1 MSLERV
7 AAGVG
12 HTLSRTADPLAR
24 VLLGAVL
31 DDMCIMYVP
40 DEPVHV
46 AHVAVPATFP
56 CADGDLLLEV
66 VLLGARVNGRAGN
79 VAVRVL

>member
-1 MSLERV
+1 MGLERV

-12 HTLSRTADPLAR
+12 HALSRTADPLAR

-31 DDMCIMYVP
+31 DDVRVVYVA

-46 AHVAVPATFP
+46 AHVAIPAAFP
-56 CADGDLLLEV
+56 CAHGDLLLEV
-66 VLLGARVNGRAGN
+66 VLLGARVDGRAGD